1 MRVLMVPRWLKC
13 SLARIGAVKVGL
25 AVCPFNVCTIHRLQ
39 SQPVQESGP
48 LEGFGA
54 TPGVPYHAMSTRP
67 SSPATAQANTL
78 LWSVPTGE
86 PDVSTWIGAA
96 HVLPSSVEN
105 EYSSTV
111 SPVTW
116 PLSLIGACS
125 HTA

>member
-1 MRVLMVPRWLKC
+1 MLPRWIKC
-13 SLARIGAVKVGL
+13 SLARIGAVKVGV
-25 AVCPFNVCTIHRLQ
+25 AACPFSVCTIHRLQ
-39 SQPVQESGP
+39 SQEVQESGP
-48 LEGFGA
+48 LEGLGE
-54 TPGVPYHAMSTRP
+54 TLGVPYQAMSRRP

-86 PDVSTWIGAA
+86 PDVSIRIGAA

-105 EYSSTV
+105 EYFSTV

-116 PLSLIGACS
+116 PLSLTGACS